1 MVMFILSIVISVNM
15 DGAQQVKI
23 CPKCGSVYI
32 NWIAGGL
39 IGAVYKCDDCNYVG
53 PFILEVK
60 ARDLEKFRKE
70 LKKAS
75 SDPDDAN
82 KFD

>member
-1 MVMFILSIVISVNM
+1 MM
-15 DGAQQVKI
+15 DGTQQVKI

-53 PFILEVK
+53 PFILEVR

-70 LKKAS
+70 LKKS
-75 SDPDDAN
+75 SSEPDDAT
-82 KFD
+82 KVE

>member
-1 MVMFILSIVISVNM
+1 M
-15 DGAQQVKI
+15 DGGQQIKI
-23 CPKCGSVYI
+23 CPKCGSVYV

-53 PFILEVK
+53 PFILEVR

-70 LKKAS
+70 LKEGSGLQDDS
-75 SDPDDAN
+75 SKSD
-82 KFD
+82 

>member
-1 MVMFILSIVISVNM
+1 M

-53 PFILEVK
+53 PFILEVR

-70 LKKAS
+70 LKKTTPE
-75 SDPDDAN
+75 PDDEK